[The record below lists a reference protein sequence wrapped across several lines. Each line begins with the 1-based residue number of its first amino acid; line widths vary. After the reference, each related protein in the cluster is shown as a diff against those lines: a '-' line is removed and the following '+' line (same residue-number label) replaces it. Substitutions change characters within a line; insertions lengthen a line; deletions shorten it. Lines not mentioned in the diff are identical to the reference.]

1 MFTAT
6 LEAKTPA
13 PVRKNLA
20 EFAPGQAGVVTEILG
35 QADLTLRMMEIG
47 LVPGVRVRYLR
58 AAPLGDPIQVEVE
71 GFLLSLRKSEAE
83 AVILNTSERE

>member
-1 MFTAT
+1 MPSAT
-6 LEAKTPA
+6 GEAKIPA

-20 EFAPGQAGVVTEILG
+20 EFTPGQVGVVSEIHG
-35 QADLTLRMMEIG
+35 EVELTLRMMEIG

-83 AVILNTSERE
+83 AVILHSSELP